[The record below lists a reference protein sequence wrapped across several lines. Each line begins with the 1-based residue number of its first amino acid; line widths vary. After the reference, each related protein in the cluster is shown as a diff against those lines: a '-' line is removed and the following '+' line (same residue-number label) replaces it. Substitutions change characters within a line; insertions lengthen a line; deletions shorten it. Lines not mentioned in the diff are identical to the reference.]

1 MLLSTAR
8 QGKWPNNSSPIVIVF
23 VCKQLRR
30 EALPVVLR
38 EVTFRLEAL
47 CLRPHELAN
56 RLYWPATNLIE
67 KLTINW
73 QLEKWFLGLWSQD
86 AFQNLKELRVEWPT
100 QSIDGIALPPAAS
113 RDYPFLLSL
122 LKHNALLVKPVPVRP
137 DDAHRRSTERVASL
151 FTIRSASVELVHTF
165 HIRGF
170 GRVVIAGRGGQTQ
183 AIVETGRKIERVQL
197 PTEVDMKFWLLARG
211 RSKLGGECRDM
222 SLRVINDKIRRGGWA
237 DNMDALF
244 CSGIPW
250 VTRKIAEFDAFDDG
264 L

>member
-1 MLLSTAR
+1 M
-8 QGKWPNNSSPIVIVF
+8 
-23 VCKQLRR
+23 
-30 EALPVVLR
+30 
-38 EVTFRLEAL
+38 TFRLEAL

-67 KLTINW
+67 KLTISW
-73 QLEKWFLGLWSQD
+73 HLERWFLSLWSQN
-86 AFQNLKELRVEWPT
+86 AFQSLKELRVEWPT

-122 LKHNALLVKPVPVRP
+122 LKQHALLVKPVPVRQY
-137 DDAHRRSTERVASL
+137 DAHGWPTERVASL
-151 FTIRSASVELVHTF
+151 VTMRSVSVRLVHTF

-170 GRVVIAGRGGQTQ
+170 GRVVITGRGDQTQ
-183 AIVETGRKIERVQL
+183 AVVETGRKIERVQL

-222 SLRVINDKIRRGGWA
+222 SLRFINDKIRRGEWA

-250 VTRKIAEFDAFDDG
+250 VTRRIAEFDAFDDG